1 MKKFILIIAF
11 VGTFVST
18 AFAQDFE
25 AMNRYMEK
33 YSANWCKMMSIGNTG
48 VSPTENKCQ
57 LGTPMPEFSFSK
69 SLSSKALRGKT
80 VVLTYWA
87 TWCGGCRLLCVD
99 LDSVMV
105 KHSDE
110 YANVQIIGVDADEKL
125 VNKGYVASTF
135 WKEKNIGYPTTAP
148 GKAADA
154 CAKSI
159 DAGHPTTVIIDGDG
173 IIRGRWDAW
182 SPGTAGDIA
191 LAAWIMDIAPR
202 QGIKADVP
210 TVDRLLGDKH
220 YDRALYLLEQMPLD
234 TLSISQRWEAMLNV
248 SGQKTIE
255 LYSSIKKKYQGK
267 GDDGMAG
274 MFRQPAREYV
284 VMMSALSDV
293 IYSSDSQDPE
303 ILKIGRE
310 AASVAA
316 NWGGQSRRSSFKAQ
330 ELSLRYAQA
339 VYRRSAKSLVT
350 NLKYARQDNDTQKVE
365 VLESILK
372 KYGISEAEYGD
383 VSKDHQRMMQDEKEQ
398 SEHIAKIKK

>member
-1 MKKFILIIAF
+1 MKRLIILIVFLGIL
-11 VGTFVST
+11 VSRV
-18 AFAQDFE
+18 FAQDYE

-33 YSANWCKMMSIGNTG
+33 YSGNWCKMFVTDA
-48 VSPTENKCQ
+48 KAQ
-57 LGTPMPEFSFSK
+57 LGTPMPEYSFSK

-125 VNKGYVASTF
+125 VNKGYVPSTF

-159 DAGHPTTVIIDGDG
+159 DAGHPTTVIIDGEG

-191 LAAWIMDIAPR
+191 LASWIMDIAPR
-202 QGIKADVP
+202 QGIKVDVP
-210 TVDRLLGDKH
+210 TVDRLLSEKH
-220 YDRALYLLEQMPLD
+220 FDRALYLLEQMPLD

-248 SGQKTIE
+248 SGQKAIE
-255 LYSSIKKKYQGK
+255 LYLSLKKKFNGNSE
-267 GDDGMAG
+267 DEAG
-274 MFRQPAREYV
+274 MFRKPDREYV
-284 VMMSALSDV
+284 VMMTALCDV
-293 IYSSDSQDPE
+293 IYDNNIQDPE

-310 AASVAA
+310 AASLAA
-316 NWGGQSRRSSFKAQ
+316 NWGDQSCRSSFKVQ

-339 VYRRSAKSLVT
+339 VYNRSAKSLVT
-350 NLKYARQDNDTQKVE
+350 NLKYARQDNDTKKIE

-372 KYGISEAEYGD
+372 KYGISESENEEI
-383 VSKDHQRMMQDEKEQ
+383 SKGHQRMMLDEKEQ
-398 SEHIAKIKK
+398 KEHMAKKKK

>member
-1 MKKFILIIAF
+1 MKRFILSF
-11 VGTFVST
+11 VFAEVLVSSI
-18 AFAQDFE
+18 FAQDYDT
-25 AMNRYMEK
+25 MNRYMEK
-33 YSANWCKMMSIGNTG
+33 YSSNWCKMSVTDA
-48 VSPTENKCQ
+48 KAQ
-57 LGTPMPEFSFSK
+57 LGTPMPDFSFSK
-69 SLSSKALRGKT
+69 SLSSKVLRGKT

-99 LDSVMV
+99 LDSVML

-110 YANVQIIGVDADEKL
+110 YRDVQIIGVDADEKL
-125 VNKGYVASTF
+125 VNKGYVSSTF

-159 DAGHPTTVIIDGDG
+159 DAGHPTTVIIDSEG
-173 IIRGRWDAW
+173 IIRGRWDSW
-182 SPGTAGDIA
+182 SPGTAGDVA

-202 QGIKADVP
+202 KGIKADLP
-210 TVDRLLGDKH
+210 TVDRLIGEKH

-248 SGQKTIE
+248 SGLKTIE
-255 LYSSIKKKYQGK
+255 FYSSLKKKYMGN
-267 GDDGMAG
+267 DTDNVLT
-274 MFRQPAREYV
+274 FRKPAREYV

-293 IYSSDSQDPE
+293 IYANDTQDPE

-316 NWGGQSRRSSFKAQ
+316 NWGGQSQRSSFKGQ
-330 ELSLRYAQA
+330 ELSLRYARA
-339 VYRRSAKSLVT
+339 VYERSAKSLVT
-350 NLKYARQDNDTQKVE
+350 SLKYARQDNDTQKIE
-365 VLESILK
+365 VLEAILK

-383 VSKDHQRMMQDEKEQ
+383 VSKDHQRMMQDEKEEN
-398 SEHIAKIKK
+398 EHIAKIKK

>member
-11 VGTFVST
+11 AGTFFSM
-18 AFAQDFE
+18 ALAQDYE

-33 YSANWCKMMSIGNTG
+33 YSGNWCKMSVTDA
-48 VSPTENKCQ
+48 KAQ
-57 LGTPMPEFSFSK
+57 LGTPMPEYSFSK

-125 VNKGYVASTF
+125 VNKGYVPSTF
-135 WKEKNIGYPTTAP
+135 WKEKNISYPTTAP

-159 DAGHPTTVIIDGDG
+159 DAGHPTTVIIDGEG

-191 LAAWIMDIAPR
+191 LASWIMDIAPR

-210 TVDRLLGDKH
+210 TVDRLLSEKH
-220 YDRALYLLEQMPLD
+220 FDRALYLLEQMPLD

-248 SGQKTIE
+248 SGQKAIE
-255 LYSSIKKKYQGK
+255 LYLSLKKKFNGNSE
-267 GDDGMAG
+267 DEAG
-274 MFRQPAREYV
+274 MFRKPDREYV
-284 VMMSALSDV
+284 VMMTALCDV
-293 IYSSDSQDPE
+293 IYDNNIQDPE

-310 AASVAA
+310 AASLAA
-316 NWGGQSRRSSFKAQ
+316 NWGDQSCRSSFKVQ

-339 VYRRSAKSLVT
+339 VYNRSAKSLVT
-350 NLKYARQDNDTQKVE
+350 NLKYARQDNDTKKIE
-365 VLESILK
+365 VLETILK
-372 KYGISEAEYGD
+372 KYGISEAENEEI
-383 VSKDHQRMMQDEKEQ
+383 SKDHQRMMLDEKEQ
-398 SEHIAKIKK
+398 KEHMAKKKK

>member
-1 MKKFILIIAF
+1 MKRLIILIVFLGIL
-11 VGTFVST
+11 VSRV
-18 AFAQDFE
+18 FAQDYE

-33 YSANWCKMMSIGNTG
+33 YSGNWCKMFVTDA
-48 VSPTENKCQ
+48 KAQ
-57 LGTPMPEFSFSK
+57 LGTPMPEYSFSK

-125 VNKGYVASTF
+125 VNKGYVPSTF

-159 DAGHPTTVIIDGDG
+159 DAGHPTTVIIDGEG

-191 LAAWIMDIAPR
+191 LASWIMDIAPR
-202 QGIKADVP
+202 QGIKVDVP
-210 TVDRLLGDKH
+210 TVDRLLSEKH
-220 YDRALYLLEQMPLD
+220 FDRALYLLEQMPLD

-248 SGQKTIE
+248 SGQKAIE
-255 LYSSIKKKYQGK
+255 LYLSLKKKFNGNSE
-267 GDDGMAG
+267 DEAG
-274 MFRQPAREYV
+274 MFRKPDREYV
-284 VMMSALSDV
+284 VMMTALCDV
-293 IYSSDSQDPE
+293 IYDNNIQDPE

-310 AASVAA
+310 AASLAA
-316 NWGGQSRRSSFKAQ
+316 NWGDQSCRSSFKVQ

-339 VYRRSAKSLVT
+339 VYNRSAKSLVT
-350 NLKYARQDNDTQKVE
+350 NLKYARQDNDTKKIE

-372 KYGISEAEYGD
+372 KYGICESENEEI
-383 VSKDHQRMMQDEKEQ
+383 SKGHQRMMLDEKEQ
-398 SEHIAKIKK
+398 KEHMAKKKK

>member
-1 MKKFILIIAF
+1 MKKFIFIIAF

-18 AFAQDFE
+18 VFAQDFE

-33 YSANWCKMMSIGNTG
+33 YSNNWCKMSITDAK
-48 VSPTENKCQ
+48 SQ

-105 KHSDE
+105 KHSNE

-125 VNKGYVASTF
+125 VNKGYVPGTF
-135 WKEKNIGYPTTAP
+135 WKEKNIGFPTTAP

-173 IIRGRWDAW
+173 IIRGRWDSW

-234 TLSISQRWEAMLNV
+234 TLSILQRWEAMLNV
-248 SGQKTIE
+248 SGQKTIDFY
-255 LYSSIKKKYQGK
+255 LSLKKKFNGNSE
-267 GDDGMAG
+267 DEAG

-293 IYSSDSQDPE
+293 IYANDTQDPE

-316 NWGGQSRRSSFKAQ
+316 NWGGQSQRSSFKAQ

-350 NLKYARQDNDTQKVE
+350 NLKYARQDNDPKKIE
-365 VLESILK
+365 VLEAILK
-372 KYGISEAEYGD
+372 KYGISEDEYGE

-398 SEHIAKIKK
+398 SEHMAKIKK

>member
-1 MKKFILIIAF
+1 MKRFILSF
-11 VGTFVST
+11 VFAEVLVSSI
-18 AFAQDFE
+18 FAQDYDT
-25 AMNRYMEK
+25 MNRYMEK
-33 YSANWCKMMSIGNTG
+33 YSSNWCKMSVTDA
-48 VSPTENKCQ
+48 KAQ
-57 LGTPMPEFSFSK
+57 LGTPMPDFSFSK
-69 SLSSKALRGKT
+69 SLSSKVLRGKT

-99 LDSVMV
+99 LDSVML

-110 YANVQIIGVDADEKL
+110 YLDVQIIGVDADEKL

-159 DAGHPTTVIIDGDG
+159 DAGHPTTVIIDSEG
-173 IIRGRWDAW
+173 IIRGRWDSW
-182 SPGTAGDIA
+182 SPGTAGDVA

-202 QGIKADVP
+202 KGIKADLP
-210 TVDRLLGDKH
+210 TVDRLIGEKH

-248 SGQKTIE
+248 SGLKTIE
-255 LYSSIKKKYQGK
+255 FYSSLKKKYMGN
-267 GDDGMAG
+267 DTDNVLT
-274 MFRQPAREYV
+274 FRKPAREYV

-293 IYSSDSQDPE
+293 IYANDTQDPE

-316 NWGGQSRRSSFKAQ
+316 NWGGQSQRSSFKGQ
-330 ELSLRYAQA
+330 ELSLRYARA
-339 VYRRSAKSLVT
+339 VYERSAKSLVT
-350 NLKYARQDNDTQKVE
+350 SLKYARQDNDTQKIE
-365 VLESILK
+365 VLEAILK

-383 VSKDHQRMMQDEKEQ
+383 VSKDHQRMMQDEKEEN
-398 SEHIAKIKK
+398 EHIAKIKK

>member
-1 MKKFILIIAF
+1 MIAF
-11 VGTFVST
+11 AGTFFSM
-18 AFAQDFE
+18 ALAQDYE

-33 YSANWCKMMSIGNTG
+33 YSGNWCKMSVTDA
-48 VSPTENKCQ
+48 KAQ
-57 LGTPMPEFSFSK
+57 LGTPMPEYSFSK

-125 VNKGYVASTF
+125 VNKGYVPSTF

-159 DAGHPTTVIIDGDG
+159 DAGHPTTVIIDGEG

-210 TVDRLLGDKH
+210 TVDRLLSEKH
-220 YDRALYLLEQMPLD
+220 FNRALYLLEQMPLD

-248 SGQKTIE
+248 SGQKTID
-255 LYSSIKKKYQGK
+255 LYLSLKKKFNGNSE
-267 GDDGMAG
+267 DEAG
-274 MFRQPAREYV
+274 MFRKPDREYV
-284 VMMSALSDV
+284 VMMSALCDV
-293 IYSSDSQDPE
+293 IYDNNIQDPE
-303 ILKIGRE
+303 ILKIGHE
-310 AASVAA
+310 AASLAA
-316 NWGGQSRRSSFKAQ
+316 NWGDQSCRSSFKVQ

-339 VYRRSAKSLVT
+339 VYKRSARSLVAS
-350 NLKYARQDNDTQKVE
+350 LKYARQDNDTQKIV

-372 KYGISEAEYGD
+372 KYGISEAENEE
-383 VSKDHQRMMQDEKEQ
+383 VSKDHQRMMLDEKEQ
-398 SEHIAKIKK
+398 KEHMAKKR

>member
-1 MKKFILIIAF
+1 MIAF
-11 VGTFVST
+11 VWTFFSM
-18 AFAQDFE
+18 ALAQDYDT
-25 AMNRYMEK
+25 MNRYMEK
-33 YSANWCKMMSIGNTG
+33 YSNNWCKMT
-48 VSPTENKCQ
+48 VTDAKAQ

-69 SLSSKALRGKT
+69 SLNSKALKGKT
-80 VVLTYWA
+80 VVMTFWA

-105 KHSDE
+105 RHSDE
-110 YANVQIIGVDADEKL
+110 YRNVQIIGVDADEKL
-125 VNKGYVASTF
+125 VNKGYVPSTF

-159 DAGHPTTVIIDGDG
+159 DAGHPTTVIIDGEG

-182 SPGTAGDIA
+182 SPGTAGDVA
-191 LAAWIMDIAPR
+191 LAAWIIDIAPR
-202 QGIKADVP
+202 QGIKADLP
-210 TVDRLLGDKH
+210 IVDRMLGEKH

-255 LYSSIKKKYQGK
+255 LYSSLKKKYMGN
-267 GDDGMAG
+267 DTDNVLT
-274 MFRQPAREYV
+274 FRQPAREYV

-293 IYSSDSQDPE
+293 IYAHDTQDPE

-316 NWGGQSRRSSFKAQ
+316 NWGGQSQRSSFKAQ
-330 ELSLRYAQA
+330 ELSLRYAWA
-339 VYRRSAKSLVT
+339 VYERSAKSLVT
-350 NLKYARQDNDTQKVE
+350 SLKYARQNNDAQKIS
-365 VLESILK
+365 VLEAILK
-372 KYGISEAEYGD
+372 RYGISEAEYGET
-383 VSKDHQRMMQDEKEQ
+383 SKDHQRIMQDEKEQ
-398 SEHIAKIKK
+398 KEHQDKLSNK

>member
-1 MKKFILIIAF
+1 MIAF
-11 VGTFVST
+11 AGTFFSM
-18 AFAQDFE
+18 ALAQDYE
-25 AMNRYMEK
+25 AMNWYMEK
-33 YSANWCKMMSIGNTG
+33 YSSNWCKMSVTDA
-48 VSPTENKCQ
+48 KAQ
-57 LGTPMPEFSFSK
+57 LGTPMPDFSFSK
-69 SLSSKALRGKT
+69 SLSSKTLRGKT
-80 VVLTYWA
+80 VVLTFWA

-159 DAGHPTTVIIDGDG
+159 DAGHPTTVIIDGEG

-210 TVDRLLGDKH
+210 TVDRLLRDKH

-234 TLSISQRWEAMLNV
+234 TLSISQRWEAMLSV
-248 SGQKTIE
+248 SGQKAID
-255 LYSSIKKKYQGK
+255 LYLSLKKKFNRNSE
-267 GDDGMAG
+267 DEAG
-274 MFRQPAREYV
+274 MFRKPDREYV

-293 IYSSDSQDPE
+293 IYSSDTQDPE

-316 NWGGQSRRSSFKAQ
+316 NWGGQSHRSSFKAQ

>member
-1 MKKFILIIAF
+1 MKRLIILIVFLGIL
-11 VGTFVST
+11 VSRV
-18 AFAQDFE
+18 FAQDYE

-33 YSANWCKMMSIGNTG
+33 YSGNWCKMSVTDA
-48 VSPTENKCQ
+48 KAQ
-57 LGTPMPEFSFSK
+57 LGTPMPEYSFSK

-125 VNKGYVASTF
+125 VNKGYVPSTF

-159 DAGHPTTVIIDGDG
+159 DAGHPTTVIIDGEG

-191 LAAWIMDIAPR
+191 LASWIMDIAPR
-202 QGIKADVP
+202 QGIKVDVP
-210 TVDRLLGDKH
+210 TVDRLLSEKH
-220 YDRALYLLEQMPLD
+220 FDRALYLLEQMPLD

-248 SGQKTIE
+248 SGQKATEIY
-255 LYSSIKKKYQGK
+255 LSLKKKFNGNSE
-267 GDDGMAG
+267 DEAG
-274 MFRQPAREYV
+274 RFRKPDRKYV
-284 VMMSALSDV
+284 VMMSALCDV
-293 IYSSDSQDPE
+293 IYDNNIQDPE

-310 AASVAA
+310 AASLAA
-316 NWGGQSRRSSFKAQ
+316 NWGDQSCRSSFKVQ

-339 VYRRSAKSLVT
+339 VYNRSAKSLVT
-350 NLKYARQDNDTQKVE
+350 NLKYARQDNDTKKIE

-372 KYGISEAEYGD
+372 KYGISESENEEI
-383 VSKDHQRMMQDEKEQ
+383 SKDHQRMM
-398 SEHIAKIKK
+398 

>member
-1 MKKFILIIAF
+1 MIAF
-11 VGTFVST
+11 AGTFFSM
-18 AFAQDFE
+18 ALAQDYE
-25 AMNRYMEK
+25 AMNWYMEK
-33 YSANWCKMMSIGNTG
+33 YSSNWCKMSVTDA
-48 VSPTENKCQ
+48 KAQ
-57 LGTPMPEFSFSK
+57 LGTPMPDFSFSK
-69 SLSSKALRGKT
+69 SLSSKTLRGKT
-80 VVLTYWA
+80 VVLTFWA

-105 KHSDE
+105 KHSGE

-159 DAGHPTTVIIDGDG
+159 DAGHPTTVIIDGEG

-210 TVDRLLGDKH
+210 TVDRLLRDKH

-248 SGQKTIE
+248 SGQKAID
-255 LYSSIKKKYQGK
+255 LYLSLKKKFNRNSE
-267 GDDGMAG
+267 DEAG
-274 MFRQPAREYV
+274 MFRKPDREYV
-284 VMMSALSDV
+284 VMMSALSEV
-293 IYSSDSQDPE
+293 IYSSDTQDPE

-316 NWGGQSRRSSFKAQ
+316 NWGGQSHRSSFKAQ

-339 VYRRSAKSLVT
+339 VYRRYAKSLVS

-365 VLESILK
+365 VLESILN

-398 SEHIAKIKK
+398 SEHIAKKNK